1 LQKSMIRLLS
11 TADAISITNAIFGVL
26 AILFLFSGI
35 GTCTYF
41 QTRASFTF
49 IFLALLADG
58 LDGIVARRNR
68 KSDLGE
74 YLESM
79 ADMTSLVIA
88 PACFIYY
95 IYTSSD
101 VFSVYRYIY
110 LLFALILFLSFGIIR
125 LASFH
130 IMKEDKFFIVLPASV
145 STIILVIISWLEV
158 DFIFILP
165 AVIIIGAAMASDIIF
180 IKPGIRINAIATI
193 LIIFSIIIY
202 NNYYKIAPLLLL
214 AAILV
219 YALGG
224 PIYYRFIKKDKK
236 VISSK
241 K

>member
-1 LQKSMIRLLS
+1 MQKSMIRLLS
-11 TADAISITNAIFGVL
+11 IADSISITNAIFGVL

-35 GTCTYF
+35 GTCGYF

-58 LDGIVARRNR
+58 LDGIVARRTR

-88 PACFIYY
+88 PAAFIYY
-95 IYTSSD
+95 IYTSLD
-101 VFSVYRYIY
+101 IFNVYRYIY

-130 IMKEDKFFIVLPASV
+130 IMKEDKFFIGLPASV
-145 STIILVIISWLEV
+145 STIILVIIAWFEV
-158 DFIFILP
+158 DFIFLLP

-180 IKPGIRINAIATI
+180 IKPGIKINAIASI
-193 LIIFSIIIY
+193 LIVLSLILY

-214 AAILV
+214 IAILI
-219 YALGG
+219 YAIGS
-224 PIYYRFIKKDKK
+224 PIYTKFIKKDKK
-236 VISSK
+236 VILNK